1 MVILACPSRWTGRLT
16 ILPRRRERHI
26 SMIRIILFL
35 QIIQIQL
42 VKLTNRRS
50 KEVKLYWD
58 NKLERTQMV
67 ISVLIFVWMANH
79 LVLLKKN
86 KTIKRRT
93 KIQELPISVWIF
105 VWMENLWVLLKKSK
119 TIRRRTKI
127 QELLILV
134 LIFVWMANH
143 WALLRSK
150 ESLILMIITLLVSPI
165 IQIPLVSL
173 TKKKSG
179 EVKPFWDNRLKMT
192 QMVILV
198 LISIWEV
205 SLSVLLRREEL

>member
-26 SMIRIILFL
+26 SMIRITLFL

-105 VWMENLWVLLKKSK
+105 AG
-119 TIRRRTKI
+119 
-127 QELLILV
+127 
-134 LIFVWMANH
+134 MANH

-205 SLSVLLRREEL
+205 SLSVLLRREELQLLMTKIMLYSLITQIQLVKLTNRRSKEVKLY